1 MDSPDDITIDGLG
14 CVGPTAFLGS
24 PGRHEVA
31 TRCCSSTVI
40 MIIIIIIK
48 AAGHEDDK
56 SVSSVFG
63 H

>member
-14 CVGPTAFLGS
+14 CVGRTAFLGS
-24 PGRHEVA
+24 PGRHEA
-31 TRCCSSTVI
+31 KTRCSSTVI